1 MINNLVDW
9 DCLVHY
15 GQPLFLPGNSVL
27 FRQGYQG
34 TGFYYLKDGEI
45 KISIVGYNGDER
57 IIDIVFTGEIL
68 GEHGIHH
75 SPYITTA
82 EAIKDSTL
90 YYFPSKNF
98 QDLCLEVPEAVN
110 EINRSLATKIR
121 LLVNIKSILNA
132 SVEIQLAYL
141 FYRLYEK
148 TKNTKISL
156 NQTTLSNF
164 LGTSRVTIW
173 KILNQWKME
182 NIILIK
188 DRTIF
193 INDIQKITRKL
204 EHFFG

>member
-1 MINNLVDW
+1 MNNSLVDW
-9 DCLVHY
+9 DSLVHY
-15 GQPLFLPGNSVL
+15 GQPLFLPGNSVI

-57 IIDIVFTGEIL
+57 IIDIVCTGEIL
-68 GEHGIHH
+68 GEHGIHY

-82 EAIKDSTL
+82 ETIKDSTL
-90 YYFPSKNF
+90 YYFPSKIF
-98 QDLCLEVPEAVN
+98 QDLCLDVPEAVN
-110 EINRSLATKIR
+110 EINRSLTAKIR
-121 LLVNIKSILNA
+121 LMVNIKSILNA

-141 FYRLYEK
+141 FYRLHEK

-156 NQTTLSNF
+156 NQTTISNF

-182 NIILIK
+182 NIILIQN
-188 DRTIF
+188 RTIF
-193 INDIQKITRKL
+193 LKDIQKLTRKL
-204 EHFFG
+204 EHFIG